1 MCHMRRSFRRAI
13 LFIGILV
20 ALLIVVAGL
29 ASIQIARSTPGTSID
44 CYLRPPFVRPVYPEQ
59 VVFTSRILYVGGVD
73 PKYGMRSGQRIGSWA
88 IAYVKHHYWGLPW
101 WSSGLVVLS
110 LGQFEEGEDY
120 FVDGNRNLSKV
131 LPLVYVGPCNRT
143 GRLRDA
149 VLDLRIL
156 NAAPWH
162 GVRVINRTL
171 RRKGL
176 GYELAPDLPVEI
188 IGPGG
193 SRLVTSDADSVYDV
207 SGLPPGHYTFRLR
220 NPDRRDQ
227 QEERDRDRYETLA
240 DGDVGGRPLYSK

>member
-1 MCHMRRSFRRAI
+1 MRLTRRAFKREI
-13 LFIGILV
+13 LSIGILV
-20 ALLIVVAGL
+20 VLLIGVVGL
-29 ASIQIARSTPGTSID
+29 ASIEIARNTPGTSID
-44 CYLRPPFVRPVYPEQ
+44 CYERLPFARPVYRDQ
-59 VVFTSRILYVGGVD
+59 TVFTARILYVGGVD
-73 PKYGMRSGQRIGSWA
+73 PKYGMPSGHRIGSWA
-88 IAYVKHHYWGLPW
+88 IAYVEHRYWGLPW
-101 WSSGLVVLS
+101 WSSGIVVLS

-120 FVDGNRNLSKV
+120 FVDGNRQLSKV

-143 GRLRDA
+143 GPLRDA
-149 VLDLRIL
+149 VLDMRIL
-156 NAAPWH
+156 NAASWR

-188 IGPGG
+188 VGPSG
-193 SRLVTSDADSVYDV
+193 SRFVTSDANAVYDV

-227 QEERDRDRYETLA
+227 QEEWDRDRPQTLA